1 MTTTLIE
8 GGYLLPMTG
17 PEHIHADGAVLIED
31 DRIAFAGP
39 RTGLDIAGLTIDQRI
54 DATGRAVLPGLI
66 NTHTHIIGGYIK
78 ALTEDVSG
86 QADAAGLYTRGIPV
100 ATSVSEDDY
109 YWGAMT
115 HAMEMLRTGT
125 TTISNTW
132 RNEHLAGPVVAEL
145 GIRAVLSEMIFET
158 DITALSAGQM
168 ERPWDPDMV
177 ARGLDAARELRR
189 VWHGAEGGRITTR
202 ISPAGPG
209 YTSAAGIERCRDLA
223 AELGVGLNIHLA
235 ELPGETE
242 FVMQQHG
249 VRPVELMRERGIMG
263 PDTIAFHCV
272 FLSQQDIEIFA
283 ETGTKLSHTAYHVA
297 KRGYFP
303 PMEAVYA
310 AEVDVSLGSDWCS
323 NDLWNFMRAAILI
336 PRARSGDVG
345 MLSGYDA
352 LELATGG
359 GARGLGLAH
368 EIGSLEPGKKAD
380 IILVDVDTPWCRPL
394 RTENLAANLVFNA
407 QGGDVTD
414 VFVDGRR
421 IVQDRII
428 KTIDQ
433 AAVLAE
439 VQVRAEKIWSAA
451 AETWT

>member
-1 MTTTLIE
+1 MALFLFTNNI
-8 GGYLLPMTG
+8 
-17 PEHIHADGAVLIED
+17 IED
-31 DRIAFAGP
+31 KPIDVFNYGNHRRDFTYVDDIVEGVIRTMDHTATANDDWNPAEPDPGTSSAPYRIY
-39 RTGLDIAGLTIDQRI
+39 
-54 DATGRAVLPGLI
+54 
-66 NTHTHIIGGYIK
+66 NIGN
-78 ALTEDVSG
+78 
-86 QADAAGLYTRGIPV
+86 Q
-100 ATSVSEDDY
+100 
-109 YWGAMT
+109 
-115 HAMEMLRTGT
+115 
-125 TTISNTW
+125 
-132 RNEHLAGPVVAEL
+132 
-145 GIRAVLSEMIFET
+145 
-158 DITALSAGQM
+158 
-168 ERPWDPDMV
+168 
-177 ARGLDAARELRR
+177 
-189 VWHGAEGGRITTR
+189 
-202 ISPAGPG
+202 
-209 YTSAAGIERCRDLA
+209 
-223 AELGVGLNIHLA
+223 
-235 ELPGETE
+235 
-242 FVMQQHG
+242 
-249 VRPVELMRERGIMG
+249 RPVELMRERGIMG

-272 FLSQQDIEIFA
+272 FLSQRDIEIFA